1 MSFHTRVLRPAICA
15 LLWAMSFAAAAQGWP
30 AKPIRIITPYPPGGA
45 TDILARLVA
54 QKMELGQPVLVDV
67 KAGAGGNI
75 GTDYVAKSTPDG
87 YTLLMGGSGP
97 LAINASLYKD
107 LPYDP
112 VKDLQPIVLTA
123 VVPLILVVHPSI
135 PATNVAQLIALLKA
149 EPGKYSYASSGAGTP
164 QHLSAELF
172 KSMTGTQVQ
181 HIPYKGTGPAFNDL
195 LAGRV
200 PLAFVSVLA
209 VLPNVKA
216 GKLKALGISS
226 VQRSSAAPDIPTIVE
241 SGLPGYE
248 SVNWFGLVGPS
259 GMQRDVVNRLN
270 SEMRKILD
278 QPDTRDRLLA
288 LGSQPVHGT
297 PEQFG
302 SYIKSEIVKWTKIVR
317 ESGATPDD

>member
-1 MSFHTRVLRPAICA
+1 MSFPMRFLWLSICA
-15 LLWAMSFAAAAQGWP
+15 LLSAMSFAAAAQVWP

-67 KAGAGGNI
+67 KAGAAGNI
-75 GTDYVAKSTPDG
+75 GTDHVAKSAPDG

-112 VKDLQPIVLTA
+112 VRDLQPIVLTA

-135 PATNVAQLIALLKA
+135 PVTNVAQLIALLKA

-172 KSMTGTQVQ
+172 RSMTGTQLQ
-181 HIPYKGTGPAFNDL
+181 HVPYKGTGPAFNDL

-226 VQRSSAAPDIPTIVE
+226 VQRSSAAPDIPTIIE

-248 SVNWFGLVGPS
+248 SVNWFGLVGPG

-278 QPDTRDRLLA
+278 QSDTRDRLLA

-302 SYIKSEIVKWTKIVR
+302 SFIKSEIAKWTKIVR